1 VVVEEG
7 AVEGYGLCLPNQG
20 RAKFEV
26 EISEFKDLFI
36 DKFIATFSSIDESLL
51 FGDDKASK

>member
-1 VVVEEG
+1 MEEG

>member
-1 VVVEEG
+1 MVVEEG
-7 AVEGYGLCLPNQG
+7 AVEGNGLCLPNQG

-26 EISEFKDLFI
+26 EISEFNDLFI
-36 DKFIATFSSIDESLL
+36 DKFIATFSSIDESLP